1 MPERSPLGNRGAA
14 VVARKMERAMS
25 QKDAAMRVG
34 FAIPATALMV
44 ALAAPPA
51 PAQNL
56 KTQDLKIWRQAMIA
70 PKADSGFFLMAAR
83 RGFAEREGL
92 KIEVVDVKDDQ
103 VGMRALIS
111 GQVDSF
117 DSATG
122 GVVAA
127 TRGADV
133 KFVGCPWLTVPYVIL
148 ARAGITKMD
157 GLRGKTLA
165 ASSPGTPPDIV
176 ARASLAA
183 FKVPDQDI
191 KFAAVGGDRDRYS
204 ALLGG
209 IVDAAVVA
217 NEYTP
222 MPSSKGLN
230 LLVEAKQVLP
240 QWVRFCT
247 LINGQALT
255 LRREEA
261 VRFLSAEIKAFRF
274 AVSHRADT
282 IKLTQEITDA
292 APDDPRPAYVFDEG
306 VKPGVVA
313 PDFPIPLESLE
324 WMRNKLV
331 ELGQIPNT
339 DLAKAVDAQL
349 RVQALERIG
358 K

>member
-1 MPERSPLGNRGAA
+1 MRKRNAA
-14 VVARKMERAMS
+14 LPA
-25 QKDAAMRVG
+25 G
-34 FAIPATALMV
+34 FAGGLLTVLMIV
-44 ALAAPPA
+44 VGAPSA

-56 KTQDLKIWRQAMIA
+56 KVWRQAMIA
-70 PKADSGFFLMAAR
+70 PKADSGFFLMAAK
-83 RGFAEREGL
+83 RGFAEQEGL

-127 TRGADV
+127 ARGADV
-133 KFVGCPWLTVPYVIL
+133 KFVGCSWLAVPYVVL
-148 ARAGITKMD
+148 ARAGITRMD
-157 GLRGKTLA
+157 GLKGKTIA

-183 FKVPDQDI
+183 FRVPDQDI
-191 KFAAVGGDRDRYS
+191 KYAAIGSDRDRYN

-222 MPSSKGLN
+222 LPSSKNLN
-230 LLVEAKQVLP
+230 LLAEARQVLP

-247 LINGQALT
+247 LMNGQALGV
-255 LRREEA
+255 RHEDA
-261 VRFLSAEIKAFRF
+261 VKFLSAEIKAFRY
-274 AVSHRADT
+274 AVAHRAET
-282 IKLTQEITDA
+282 IKLTQEATDA

-313 PDFPIPLESLE
+313 PDFPIPVDNLV
-324 WMRNKLV
+324 WMRDKLAD
-331 ELGQIPNT
+331 LGQIPKT
-339 DLAKAVDAQL
+339 DIAKAIDAQL

>member
-1 MPERSPLGNRGAA
+1 MSRKGAA
-14 VVARKMERAMS
+14 LRA
-25 QKDAAMRVG
+25 G
-34 FAIPATALMV
+34 FAGSLATALMV
-44 ALAAPPA
+44 AVAAPSA

-56 KTQDLKIWRQAMIA
+56 KTEDRKIWRQAMIA

-83 RGFAEREGL
+83 RGFAEQEGL
-92 KIEVVDVKDDQ
+92 KIEVIDVKDDQ

-111 GQVDSF
+111 GEVDSF

-122 GVVAA
+122 GVIAVA
-127 TRGADV
+127 RGADV
-133 KFVGCPWLTVPYVIL
+133 KFVGCPWLAIPYVVL
-148 ARAGITKMD
+148 ARSGITKMD
-157 GLRGKTLA
+157 GLKGKTIA
-165 ASSPGTPPDIV
+165 ASSSGTPPDIV

-191 KFAAVGGDRDRYS
+191 KFAAIGSDRDRYN

-209 IVDAAVVA
+209 IVDAAVVS

-222 MPSSKGLN
+222 MPSSKSLN
-230 LLVEAKQVLP
+230 LLVEARQVLP

-247 LINGQALT
+247 LVNGKALAA
-255 LRREEA
+255 RREDA
-261 VRFLSAEIKAFRF
+261 VRFLSAEIKAFRY
-274 AVSHRADT
+274 AVSHREET
-282 IKLTQEITDA
+282 IKLTQEATDA

-313 PDFPIPLESLE
+313 PDFPIPIESLD
-324 WMRNKLV
+324 WMRDKLV
-331 ELGQIPNT
+331 ELGQIPKT
-339 DLAKAVDAQL
+339 EMAKTIDGEL